1 MNDINGRQT
10 ANQWEDLRRQARHYE
25 NELDSKLLSFSKLVS
40 KDIYRDDDE
49 ESDTTPLMT
58 DSKDNFERLNTEID
72 ALLRALNDVNTQ
84 MSQYCERVQN
94 ASATI
99 YTLQRHREIL
109 SDYSNEFNKTRNNI
123 EAKLNRELLL
133 GPHKKDT
140 GFRTTTNKKNDLLL
154 KENQHIRSSEIMIDE
169 QINVAVRTR
178 DHLINQRNTFKSF
191 QTQMTTLAN
200 KFPIINSLVHRINVK
215 KRKDSIILGI
225 VIAVCMT
232 FLILYIF

>member
-1 MNDINGRQT
+1 MHTLDMTSDNSLHKQST
-10 ANQWEDLRRQARHYE
+10 NQWEELRRQARHYE
-25 NELDSKLLSFSKLVS
+25 NELDSKLLSFSQFVS
-40 KDIYRDDDE
+40 KDITRDDGSE
-49 ESDTTPLMT
+49 TVPLISESRDG
-58 DSKDNFERLNTEID
+58 FEGLKGEIEGLVM
-72 ALLRALNDVNTQ
+72 ALTDVNNQ

-109 SDYSNEFNKTRNNI
+109 HDYTNEFHKTRLNI

-154 KENQHIRSSEIMIDE
+154 KESQHIRSSEIMIDE

-178 DHLINQRNTFKSF
+178 EHLINQRNAFKTI
-191 QTQMTTLAN
+191 QTHMTTMASMSA
-200 KFPIINSLVHRINVK
+200 INCYSNHSLIH
-215 KRKDSIILGI
+215 SLI
-225 VIAVCMT
+225 V
-232 FLILYIF
+232 FYFR